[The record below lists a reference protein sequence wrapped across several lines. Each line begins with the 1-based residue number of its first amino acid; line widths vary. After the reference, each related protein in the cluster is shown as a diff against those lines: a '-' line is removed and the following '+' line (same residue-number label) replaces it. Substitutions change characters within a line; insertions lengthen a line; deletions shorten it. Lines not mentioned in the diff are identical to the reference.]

1 MGGGAISE
9 RDLAVRV
16 GSLVQRVAVA
26 AAICGLLGSCAGTSG
41 PSKPSMF
48 FSSIIPKSPLRAS
61 EDRLAMADLMPI
73 SNEGSAVAADAARG
87 GLLEP
92 TGEGYD
98 RVGMASWYGGQFH
111 GRQTADGETFDRT
124 ELTAAHLT
132 LPLPC
137 YVRVTNL
144 ENNRSIVLRV
154 NDRGPY
160 VGNRLIDVS
169 EQAAEMLAFRRGGST
184 KVRVQYV
191 SAAPRQAENAATLLS
206 TYRGPT
212 LPVTDAMAFAQAED
226 PKVPG
231 NRAVAAFRRLTL
243 RASADDRILMA
254 FDVAEATD

>member
-1 MGGGAISE
+1 MA
-9 RDLAVRV
+9 
-16 GSLVQRVAVA
+16 SLV
-26 AAICGLLGSCAGTSG
+26 
-41 PSKPSMF
+41 
-48 FSSIIPKSPLRAS
+48 
-61 EDRLAMADLMPI
+61 PI
-73 SNEGSAVAADAARG
+73 SHEGSAVAADAARG
-87 GLLEP
+87 AILEP
-92 TGEGYD
+92 TDGAGYD

-124 ELTAAHLT
+124 ELTAAHLS

-169 EQAAEMLAFRRGGST
+169 EQAAEMLAFRRSGST

-191 SAAPRQAENAATLLS
+191 SPAPRQAEDEATLLS

-212 LPVTDAMAFAQAED
+212 LPVSDAMAFAEAE
-226 PKVPG
+226 PPAPAPG
-231 NRAVAAFRRLTL
+231 GRLAAAFRRLTL
-243 RASADDRILMA
+243 RESADARIFMA
-254 FDVAEATD
+254 FDVADATD

>member
-1 MGGGAISE
+1 M
-9 RDLAVRV
+9 
-16 GSLVQRVAVA
+16 
-26 AAICGLLGSCAGTSG
+26 
-41 PSKPSMF
+41 
-48 FSSIIPKSPLRAS
+48 
-61 EDRLAMADLMPI
+61 
-73 SNEGSAVAADAARG
+73 
-87 GLLEP
+87 
-92 TGEGYD
+92 
-98 RVGMASWYGGQFH
+98 
-111 GRQTADGETFDRT
+111 
-124 ELTAAHLT
+124 
-132 LPLPC
+132 
-137 YVRVTNL
+137 TNL